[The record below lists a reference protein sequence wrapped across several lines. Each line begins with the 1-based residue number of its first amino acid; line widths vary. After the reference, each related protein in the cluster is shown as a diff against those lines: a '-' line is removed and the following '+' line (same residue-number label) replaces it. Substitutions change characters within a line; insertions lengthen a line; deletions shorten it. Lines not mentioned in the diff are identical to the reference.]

1 MLQVVTTGAEYKLK
15 DLLEGIKES
24 AAGWRAQH
32 FRLSNYKGE
41 LGVREASKVAFNI
54 ISGLLRDEDG
64 GLFFC
69 HDGDIVILCKGV
81 LKKDFDEIAY
91 QLTYLLADAAPGS
104 GTGEDFH
111 TLYDM
116 TVHWGK
122 IHSLTLEK
130 IRRTQMAPLTR
141 PDLLVTREDDDV
153 SLEAI
158 VERDSARLALMRR
171 RHRSK
176 PCVLLVDDDMITL
189 RLARSTLGGNF
200 GIVTASSGVD
210 AYNAYL
216 LNAPDVVFMDIGLPD
231 TDGHSVLRRIMAIDP
246 AAYVVMLSA
255 NSYRDDILKALQIG
269 AKGFIGKPFTREKL
283 LQAIEKCPRCEGNI
297 CETAEARA

>member
-24 AAGWRAQH
+24 TAGWRAQH
-32 FRLSNYKGE
+32 FRLSSYKGE
-41 LGVREASKVAFNI
+41 LGVKEASKVAFNI

-69 HDGDIVILCKGV
+69 HDGDIVILCKAV
-81 LKKDFDEIAY
+81 AKKDFDEIAY
-91 QLTYLLADAAPGS
+91 QLTYLLADNAS
-104 GTGEDFH
+104 GDGMGENFH

-116 TVHWGK
+116 AVHWST
-122 IHSLTLEK
+122 IDALAADK
-130 IRRTQMAPLTR
+130 IRKTQTAHLTR
-141 PDLLVTREDDDV
+141 PNLLTTKGEDST

-158 VERDSARLALMRR
+158 VERDAARLALLRR
-171 RHRSK
+171 RRRSK

-189 RLARSTLGGNF
+189 RLARSTLGGDF
-200 GIVTASSGVD
+200 GIVTASSGVE

-216 LNAPDVVFMDIGLPD
+216 LNAPDIAFMDIGLPD
-231 TDGHSVLRRIMAIDP
+231 MDGHQVLRRIMAVDP
-246 AAYVVMLSA
+246 VAYVVMLSA
-255 NSYRDDILKALQIG
+255 NSYREDILKAIQIG

-283 LQAIEKCPRCEGNI
+283 LQAIEKCPRCEGEDASGI
-297 CETAEARA
+297 CASI